1 MGHQLG
7 AGVQR
12 YLASIA
18 SDHIATAPALG
29 GMGTAPDFAKFSGG
43 VTGHVNRRGWI
54 VLSSV
59 ASSDSSLC
67 VDFFEHPSGGFGY
80 EQFRSDPED
89 MGGWTPISGYS
100 AAAIRQRRGKQSS
113 TPEPQ

>member
-1 MGHQLG
+1 M
-7 AGVQR
+7 AV
-12 YLASIA
+12 S
-18 SDHIATAPALG
+18 
-29 GMGTAPDFAKFSGG
+29 
-43 VTGHVNRRGWI
+43 GHVNRRGWI

-100 AAAIRQRRGKQSS
+100 ALRFDSVEEAVEHARATVSWLPGQLPS
-113 TPEPQ
+113 